1 MDLGDADSDDSSF
14 GSDDMSSQEDGEA
27 DAQEGDQQADS
38 PAQSSGSADS
48 HDASDDSGSDNE
60 SSSEYEQL
68 ELEAEEEG
76 LQVADVDLEA
86 PRAKRRRAAVV
97 GSQDEGCLAQPSD
110 MPGPSNSEDVSD
122 VVTGKRRR
130 QHIDYKALNDS
141 MFGNTECYEGEGL
154 AEEDLEYAP
163 NSKRHKADSDSE

>member
-1 MDLGDADSDDSSF
+1 
-14 GSDDMSSQEDGEA
+14 MSSQEDGEA

-68 ELEAEEEG
+68 GLEAEEEG
-76 LQVADVDLEA
+76 LEVADVDLEA

-110 MPGPSNSEDVSD
+110 TPGQLICLLRSQLAVFSLHVL
-122 VVTGKRRR
+122 
-130 QHIDYKALNDS
+130 AL
-141 MFGNTECYEGEGL
+141 G
-154 AEEDLEYAP
+154 
-163 NSKRHKADSDSE
+163 RHACGRMLL

>member
-1 MDLGDADSDDSSF
+1 
-14 GSDDMSSQEDGEA
+14 MSSQEDGEA
-27 DAQEGDQQADS
+27 DAQEGDQEADS

-76 LQVADVDLEA
+76 LEVADVDLEA
-86 PRAKRRRAAVV
+86 PRAKRRKAAVV

-110 MPGPSNSEDVSD
+110 MPGQLTCLHSQLRSFLTSCFGSCRH
-122 VVTGKRRR
+122 T
-130 QHIDYKALNDS
+130 S
-141 MFGNTECYEGEGL
+141 M
-154 AEEDLEYAP
+154 
-163 NSKRHKADSDSE
+163 